1 MAKVGVSVC
10 QQKIRT
16 TLLPSEKF
24 QRKVVLSTLHAI
36 LSQLCKLHCHGNI
49 LTCTTFGTQ
58 PFVRAWWWH
67 KSHTMAATTQVR
79 VVMSSGCQM
88 DWCPKCLTGKDR
100 FICIHRSTALSPDS
114 KYFSPF
120 SDLKK
125 KHGVTM
131 LFCVV
136 KLSKTKPDHIFFPF
150 VPLAEQILWI
160 SAFFHVL
167 CTWNLL
173 MTSSQHVLFL
183 SSINMLNTCHHIVY

>member
-24 QRKVVLSTLHAI
+24 QRKVVLSTLQAI

-100 FICIHRSTALSPDS
+100 FICIHRSTAFSPDS

-120 SDLKK
+120 SDFKNTD
-125 KHGVTM
+125 GVTT

-136 KLSKTKPDHIFFPF
+136 KLSKTKPDFFSICSIGRTNIINICFFPCALHLKS
-150 VPLAEQILWI
+150 VNDKL
-160 SAFFHVL
+160 SACSVFK
-167 CTWNLL
+167 
-173 MTSSQHVLFL
+173 QH
-183 SSINMLNTCHHIVY
+183 

>member
-24 QRKVVLSTLHAI
+24 QRKVVLSTLNAI

-100 FICIHRSTALSPDS
+100 FICIHRSTAFSPDS

-125 KHGVTM
+125 KTRCHHA
-131 LFCVV
+131 LLCC
-136 KLSKTKPDHIFFPF
+136 KTVQNKTRSYFFPF

-160 SAFFHVL
+160 SAFFHVH

>member
-10 QQKIRT
+10 QHKIWT

-24 QRKVVLSTLHAI
+24 QRKVVLSTLQAI
-36 LSQLCKLHCHGNI
+36 LSQLCKLYCHGNI

-58 PFVRAWWWH
+58 PFVRARWWH

-100 FICIHRSTALSPDS
+100 FICIHRSTAFSPDS

-125 KHGVTM
+125 KLRRCHHA
-131 LFCVV
+131 L
-136 KLSKTKPDHIFFPF
+136 LTKPDHIFFH
-150 VPLAEQILWI
+150 L
-160 SAFFHVL
+160 FHRQ
-167 CTWNLL
+167 NKYYEYLL
-173 MTSSQHVLFL
+173 FSMC
-183 SSINMLNTCHHIVY
+183 IAPEIC